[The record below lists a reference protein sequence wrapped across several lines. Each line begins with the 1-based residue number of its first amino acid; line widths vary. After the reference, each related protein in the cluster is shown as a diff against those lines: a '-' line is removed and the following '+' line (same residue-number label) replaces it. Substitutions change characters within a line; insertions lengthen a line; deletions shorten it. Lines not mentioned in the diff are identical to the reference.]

1 MTGPDEDP
9 TFVRDITF
17 LEIIHDMKHTAA
29 LTIERL
35 GFAVAEA
42 RAANTTVTMDP
53 DAAMAIIKLI
63 NFQDLFITKLSEE
76 NLQNKDI
83 AEELL
88 RKIEALPEPGMISE
102 KPE

>member
-1 MTGPDEDP
+1 MTEPEDP
-9 TFVRDITF
+9 AFVRDITF
-17 LEIIHDMKHTAA
+17 LEIMHDMKHTTA

-35 GFAVAEA
+35 ILAVAQA
-42 RAANTTVTMDP
+42 RAAKTDVTMDP
-53 DAAMAIIKLI
+53 DATVAIIKLLT
-63 NFQDLFITKLSEE
+63 FQDLFVTKLSEE

-88 RKIEALPEPGMISE
+88 RKIEALPEPGMITE